1 MYPSFLLER
10 VDSSNIIAG
19 EGEEVHPN
27 AGGLIFMPNCIQYTN
42 IALCEDWEKTFRY
55 AMILEL
61 CTNRKTNEKQQL
73 SQKVKCKNITI
84 CKYANVSETFPQCYS
99 SITTK
104 RNHLPKN
111 PLPFILGLHGK
122 PVQFHQSLSGCL
134 ACWRSGRKPS
144 EWVWGGGQARWQ
156 AGGVVSGGGGARVW
170 NAFVL

>member
-1 MYPSFLLER
+1 
-10 VDSSNIIAG
+10 
-19 EGEEVHPN
+19 
-27 AGGLIFMPNCIQYTN
+27 
-42 IALCEDWEKTFRY
+42 
-55 AMILEL
+55 MILEL

-156 AGGVVSGGGGARVW
+156 AGGVVSGGGGVRGEMRSFYNYITNNEEERRTNKNFKEEW
-170 NAFVL
+170 DPWRNLFLS